1 MRFLFVL
8 ALSVFVYTPTAM
20 PCAGVDCASACKLG
34 EAPAPVDLSK
44 LKGDRASFTVTGM
57 KCGKCSSKVV
67 VALNAVSGVKGSIVD
82 HATGKA
88 QVVFEAAK
96 TDSKALLAAINS
108 TGYTATLDKAAK

>member
-1 MRFLFVL
+1 MRFLLIL
-8 ALSVFVYTPTAM
+8 ALSVFVYTPNALA
-20 PCAGVDCASACKLG
+20 CGGADCGGACKL
-34 EAPAPVDLSK
+34 EDAPAPVDLSK
-44 LKGDRASFTVTGM
+44 LEGERASFTVTGM

-67 VALNAVSGVKGSIVD
+67 VALNAVAGVKGSSVD

>member
-1 MRFLFVL
+1 MRFLFVF

-20 PCAGVDCASACKLG
+20 PCAGADCGSACKLG

-67 VALNAVSGVKGSIVD
+67 VALNAVAGVKGTTVD

-88 QVVFEAAK
+88 QVVFEGAK
-96 TDSKALLAAINS
+96 TNTEALLAAINT
-108 TGYTATLDKAAK
+108 TGYTAKIDKAAK